1 MPYTSII
8 DRSFSLCPIAIVL
21 GFVGLGCGPSEEGL
35 LGKERAVIAA
45 NVQGV
50 ADTVLVLATLG
61 GDTVFLRQLPGDNR
75 LLWAS
80 GSGPGRQEWRSTS
93 FGAARPVVRLA
104 FIDPDSIPD
113 LFFTVEYEEFIFGRV
128 LLGGPAEVQEA
139 FRSSENACRVPELR
153 DVTGD
158 GRLEILDFQTGAL
171 AVEECSG
178 DPYAQ
183 RCQELFPTEWISV
196 WSVQDGSQIRAS
208 GPGLRGFY
216 ANLAL
221 DYQRAAGELATILN
235 AGDPGGRLSPRCD
248 QSMVVALERM
258 ASRAESIANQR

>member
-8 DRSFSLCPIAIVL
+8 DRNLSLWPIVIVL
-21 GFVGLGCGPSEEGL
+21 GFAALGCGPSEGGL
-35 LGKERAVIAA
+35 PGKERTGMAT

-50 ADTVLVLATLG
+50 ADTMPVLAALG

-75 LLWAS
+75 LLWVS
-80 GSGPGRQEWRSTS
+80 GSGPGRQEWRSAS
-93 FGAARPVVRLA
+93 FGAARPVVRLV
-104 FIDPDSIPD
+104 FIDPDSLPD
-113 LFFTVEYEEFIFGRV
+113 VFFTVEYEEFIFGRALV
-128 LLGGPAEVQEA
+128 GGPAEAQEV

-158 GRLEILDFQTGAL
+158 GRLEILDFQAGAL
-171 AVEECSG
+171 GVEECSG

-196 WSVQDGSQIRAS
+196 WSVQDGSQIRTR

-216 ANLAL
+216 ADLAL
-221 DYQRAAGELATILN
+221 DYQRAAGNLATILD
-235 AGDPGGRLSPRCD
+235 AGDPAGRLSPRCD
-248 QSMVVALERM
+248 QSMVVALEIM
-258 ASRAESIANQR
+258 ASRAEAIANQR